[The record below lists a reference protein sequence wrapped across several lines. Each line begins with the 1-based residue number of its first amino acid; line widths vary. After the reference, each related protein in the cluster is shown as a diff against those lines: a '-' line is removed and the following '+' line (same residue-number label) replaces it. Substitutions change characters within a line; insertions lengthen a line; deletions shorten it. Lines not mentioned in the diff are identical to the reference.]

1 MENVVIVSAKRTPFG
16 NFGGTLKD
24 FTAVELGAMTVKKVV
39 EDKVDPQDIDHVIM
53 GNNMPGAGLAPV
65 RQVILAADWPKN
77 TNALQVDR
85 ACCSAMSAAG
95 LAFERIMTGRIKIAL
110 AGGFESMSNVP
121 YMIPQMRW
129 GARIGDF
136 QVQDMLV
143 VRNPYLK
150 APMAQYA
157 GEVGVEWGMG
167 RKEQD
172 EWAVQSHYRAAAA
185 QEKGLFDEEI
195 FPIEITP
202 KKGPSFVFD
211 KDEHVRPDTSVEKL
225 AKMKTVYGSPTV
237 TAGNASGINDG
248 ASAILMMA
256 ESEAKKR
263 GLKPLARI
271 VDWTSIC
278 YEPRL
283 SPVVP
288 SIAIMK
294 LLDANNMKLDD
305 MKLIEINEAFAS
317 MPLVST
323 LNLCDKDLAKA
334 IKLRERVNVDG
345 GACAIGH
352 PVGATGTRLI
362 MHMVY
367 ELRRRGERFG
377 ISAICGAV
385 GHGDAMI
392 IEALD

>member
-1 MENVVIVSAKRTPFG
+1 MERVVIVNAKRTPFG
-16 NFGGTLKD
+16 NFGGSLKD
-24 FTAVELGAMTVKKVV
+24 FTCVELGAMAAKKVV
-39 EDKVDPQDIDHVIM
+39 ENMVDPKEIDQVIM

-65 RQVILAADWPKN
+65 RQVILANDWPKEV
-77 TNALQVDR
+77 NALQVDR
-85 ACCSAMSAAG
+85 ACCSSMSAAG
-95 LAFERIMTGRIKIAL
+95 LGFERIMAGRAKIIL

-121 YMIPQMRW
+121 YMIPEMRW
-129 GARIGDF
+129 GKRIGDF
-136 QVQDMLV
+136 EVKDMLV

-172 EWAVQSHYRAAAA
+172 EWAVLSHKRAANA
-185 QEKGLFDEEI
+185 QEKGYFDQEI
-195 FPIEITP
+195 FPIEV
-202 KKGPSFVFD
+202 KQKNGSFIFD
-211 KDEHVRPDTSVEKL
+211 KDEHVRKDTSVEKL
-225 AKMKTVYGSPTV
+225 AKLKTVYGSPTV

-271 VDWTSIC
+271 VDWVSVC

-294 LLDANNMKLDD
+294 LLATNNMKLDD

-334 IKLRERVNVDG
+334 EKLRERVNVNG
-345 GACAIGH
+345 GACSIGH

-367 ELRRRGERFG
+367 ELRRRGERYG

-392 IEALD
+392 LEALD

>member
-1 MENVVIVSAKRTPFG
+1 MAAAK
-16 NFGGTLKD
+16 
-24 FTAVELGAMTVKKVV
+24 AVEGVI
-39 EDKVDPQDIDHVIM
+39 DPKDIDHVIM

-65 RQVILAADWPKN
+65 RQVILANDWPKEL
-77 TNALQVDR
+77 NALQVDR
-85 ACCSAMSAAG
+85 ACCSSMTAVG
-95 LAFERIMTGRIKIAL
+95 LGFERIMAGRVKIVL

-121 YMIPQMRW
+121 YMIPQIRW

-136 QVQDMLV
+136 EVQDMLV

-172 EWAVQSHYRAAAA
+172 EWAVLSHKRAYEA
-185 QEKGLFDEEI
+185 QQKGYFDEET
-195 FPIEITP
+195 FPIEVP
-202 KKGPSFVFD
+202 QKKADPILFTR
-211 KDEHVRPDTSVEKL
+211 DEHVRKDTSVEKL

-248 ASAILMMA
+248 ATAILFMA

-271 VDWTSIC
+271 VDWLSVC

-294 LLDANNMKLDD
+294 LLAANNLKLDD

-317 MPLVST
+317 MPLVSS
-323 LNLCDKDLAKA
+323 LNLCDKDMAKTE
-334 IKLRERVNVDG
+334 KLRERINVHG

-352 PVGATGTRLI
+352 PVGATGARLI
-362 MHMVY
+362 MHTAY

-377 ISAICGAV
+377 IAAICGAV
-385 GHGDAMI
+385 GHGDAII

>member
-1 MENVVIVSAKRTPFG
+1 MEKVVVVNGKRTPFG
-16 NFGGTLKD
+16 NFGGSLKD
-24 FTAVELGAMTVKKVV
+24 FTCVELGAMAVKKAT
-39 EDKVDPQDIDHVIM
+39 ENIVDPKDIDMVIM

-65 RQVILAADWPKN
+65 RQVVLAAGWPKEIN
-77 TNALQVDR
+77 CVQVDR
-85 ACCSAMSAAG
+85 ACCSSMTAIG
-95 LAFERIMTGRIKIAL
+95 LGYERIMAGRAKIIL

-121 YMIPQMRW
+121 YMIPQIRW
-129 GARIGDF
+129 GQRLGDF
-136 QVQDMLV
+136 EVKDPLV
-143 VRNPYLK
+143 VRNPYLD
-150 APMAQYA
+150 APMAKYA

-172 EWAVQSHYRAAAA
+172 EWAYRSHLRAAEA
-185 QEKGLFDEEI
+185 QEKGYFNEEI
-195 FPIEITP
+195 FPVEV
-202 KKGPSFVFD
+202 KQKHGSFIFD
-211 KDEHVRPDTSVEKL
+211 RDEHVRKDTTLEKL
-225 AKMKTVYGSPTV
+225 STLKTVYGSPTV

-248 ASAILMMA
+248 ASAVVLMA

-271 VDWTSIC
+271 VDWVSIC

-288 SIAIMK
+288 SIAILK
-294 LLDANNMKLDD
+294 VLADNNMKLDD

-334 IKLRERVNVDG
+334 EKLRERVNVNG

-352 PVGATGTRLI
+352 PVGATGARLV

-367 ELRRRGERFG
+367 ELRRRGEKYG
-377 ISAICGAV
+377 VAAICGAV
-385 GHGDAMI
+385 GHGDAVI